1 MLQLFKFR
9 KFRKLGSVNGCD
21 KLTTIKEIAKELHL
35 SASTVS
41 KGLSGASDVSAATR
55 QLILGT
61 AMKMGYVPKQGRLEE
76 AQRICVFIE
85 NMGYERIEQFGY
97 DIIVGFKLEAT
108 AKQWDVSIV
117 PLAMNQESDYNYEEY
132 MLQNRYSAGFLLGFN
147 LHNNFLEQLTKT
159 TVPTVLL
166 DNIVYN
172 KNVACVGTDNQQG
185 VFYAVEHLA
194 SLGHRNIAML
204 NGEAVS
210 RVSYER
216 LNGFKLGMEKCGL
229 PVREELI
236 AHGDYTPDC
245 AEKFVGYF
253 IREGATA
260 IVCASDLIA
269 HGVLR
274 ELYRLGVRVP
284 DDVSVIGFDDLP
296 LASYMT
302 PPLTTIRQN
311 RLEIGR
317 NVCMVMEQ
325 ILKGNHVNR
334 LLLMPELVIRESTG
348 RPGKTEKSV

>member
-1 MLQLFKFR
+1 M
-9 KFRKLGSVNGCD
+9 
-21 KLTTIKEIAKELHL
+21 TTIKEIAKELHL

-76 AQRICVFIE
+76 TQRICVFIE

-97 DIIVGFKLEAT
+97 DIIVGFKLEAS
-108 AKQWDVSIV
+108 AKQWDVSVV

-216 LNGFKLGMEKCGL
+216 LNGFKLGMEKFGL

-253 IREGATA
+253 VREGATA

-274 ELYRLGVRVP
+274 ELYRLGLRVP
-284 DDVSVIGFDDLP
+284 DDVSVVGFDDLP

-334 LLLMPELVIRESTG
+334 LLLMPELVVRESTG
-348 RPGKTEKSV
+348 QPGKPSLQGSRL